1 MQLSIANLDDHLR
14 RGLAPA
20 YLVYGDEPLLVN
32 EACDAIR
39 AAAQA
44 AGFGE
49 RERYT
54 VEPGFDWNAL
64 YAASQSLS
72 LFAERRLIELRLPT
86 GKPGETGANMMMDML
101 AQPSPDTVLLVV
113 AGKLEKR
120 DRETKWVTAI
130 AEAGA
135 VVAIYP
141 VEAAQLP
148 AWITRRMRARGLVPG
163 PGVAELLAHHMEGNL
178 LAAAQEIDKLAMARV
193 AGATISADDIED
205 GLGDNARFT
214 VFGLADSCLQGEAAT
229 IERILGNLR
238 SEGVEPVLVL
248 WALARETRELT
259 HMAAELEAGKPLA
272 AVLESRRVW
281 AKRRPLVSRAL
292 KRLSL
297 ARCHDLIQRA
307 ARADRAIKGRLLAD
321 PWQELECL
329 ALGLANAAPG
339 TCGQAIQ

>member
-1 MQLSIANLDDHLR
+1 MQLSVANLDDHLR

-44 AGFGE
+44 SGFGE
-49 RERYT
+49 RERHT

-72 LFAERRLIELRLPT
+72 LFATRRLIELRLPS
-86 GKPGETGANMMMDML
+86 GKPGETGAKMLIDML
-101 AQPSPDTVLLVV
+101 AQPAPDTALLVV

-120 DRETKWVTAI
+120 DREAKWVTAI
-130 AEAGA
+130 AGAGA

-141 VEAAQLP
+141 IDAAQLP

-163 PGVAELLAHHMEGNL
+163 SGVAELLAHHMEGNL
-178 LAAAQEIDKLAMARV
+178 LAAAQEIDKLAMSRDQGV
-193 AGATISADDIED
+193 VVSADDIED
-205 GLGDNARFT
+205 CLSDNARFT
-214 VFGLADSCLQGEAAT
+214 VFGLADCCLQGEAAA

-238 SEGVEPVLVL
+238 SEGVEPVLIL
-248 WALARETRELT
+248 WALAREARELT
-259 HMAAELEAGKPLA
+259 HMAADLEAGRPLP

-297 ARCHDLIQRA
+297 ARCHDLLQRA
-307 ARADRAIKGRLLAD
+307 ASADRAIKGRLRAD
-321 PWQELECL
+321 PWNELECL
-329 ALGLANAAPG
+329 ALGLASAAPG
-339 TCGQAIQ
+339 TCEQIAQ

>member
-1 MQLSIANLDDHLR
+1 MQISVANLDDHLR

-44 AGFGE
+44 SGFGE
-49 RERYT
+49 RERHT

-72 LFAERRLIELRLPT
+72 LFAARRLIELRLPS
-86 GKPGETGANMMMDML
+86 GKPGETGAKMLIDML
-101 AQPSPDTVLLVV
+101 AQPALDTVLLVV

-120 DRETKWVTAI
+120 DREAKWVTAI
-130 AEAGA
+130 AGAGT

-141 VEAAQLP
+141 IDAAQLP
-148 AWITRRMRARGLVPG
+148 AWISRRMRARGLVPG

-178 LAAAQEIDKLAMARV
+178 LAAAQEIDKLAMSRDQ
-193 AGATISADDIED
+193 GAVVSADDIED
-205 GLGDNARFT
+205 SLSDNARFT
-214 VFGLADSCLQGEAAT
+214 VFGLADSCLQGEAAA

-238 SEGVEPVLVL
+238 SEGVEPVLIL
-248 WALARETRELT
+248 WALAREARELT
-259 HMAAELEAGKPLA
+259 YMAADLEAGRPLP

-297 ARCHDLIQRA
+297 ARCHDLLQRA
-307 ARADRAIKGRLLAD
+307 ARADRAIKGRLRAD
-321 PWQELECL
+321 PWTELECL

-339 TCGQAIQ
+339 TCEQIAQ

>member
-1 MQLSIANLDDHLR
+1 MQLSVANLDDHLR

-20 YLVYGDEPLLVN
+20 YLVYGDEPLLAN

-44 AGFGE
+44 GGFTE

-54 VEPGFDWNAL
+54 VEAGFDWDAL
-64 YAASQSLS
+64 YSSSQSLS

-86 GKPGETGANMMMDML
+86 GKPGEAGARMLIDML
-101 AQPSPDTVLLVV
+101 AQPSPDTLLLIVT
-113 AGKLEKR
+113 GKLEKR
-120 DRETKWVTAI
+120 DREAKWVSAF

-135 VVAIYP
+135 VVAVYP

-148 AWITRRMRARGLVPG
+148 AWITRRMRARGLTPG
-163 PGVAELLAHHMEGNL
+163 SGVAELLAHHMEGNL
-178 LAAAQEIDKLAMARV
+178 LAAAQEIDKLALSREP
-193 AGATISADDIED
+193 GATVSADDIED
-205 GLGDNARFT
+205 SLSDNARFT

-229 IERILGNLR
+229 IGRILENLR

-248 WALARETRELT
+248 WALAREARELA
-259 HMAAELEAGKPLA
+259 HMAAELDAGKPLA
-272 AVLESRRVW
+272 SVLESRRVW

-292 KRLSL
+292 KRLPL
-297 ARCHDLIQRA
+297 ARCHALLQRA

-321 PWQELECL
+321 PWIEIECL
-329 ALGLANAAPG
+329 ALGIANSAPG
-339 TCGQAIQ
+339 TCEQGIQ